1 MTNTR
6 IQRLAQSIRDLVIT
20 HSNVTGSSLQK
31 GYVQA
36 GGAPQTIGTSI
47 SAGTDNGFYARADH
61 VHTATTANITDSNSY
76 SNLGVSSQS
85 NQQAINRAIDS
96 AIGDAIDY
104 INR

>member
-1 MTNTR
+1 MTDTPL
-6 IQRLAQSIRDLVIT
+6 QRLAQSIRNLVIV
-20 HSNVTGSSLQK
+20 HSSITGSSSQK
-31 GYVQA
+31 GHVQS
-36 GGAPQTIGTSI
+36 GGAPQVIGTSL